1 MPINSLLDDSAGVE
15 TSVIFEIAN
24 TRSSGSRS
32 PLSKS
37 TACISHWPLLKPAVS
52 IQPLVCPTMRLAH
65 TKSVAARRRNGLF
78 SLAVFTQPSKLAAAI
93 TRPTKNAPMQENSKI
108 SLSTARIKSPL
119 RERASALPEDGKK
132 LAMNCHV
139 LRQSRGSEDS
149 RFNSKQYRG
158 RWSLPE
164 PPALPS
170 LPVKQRR
177 HHTVPAPL
185 GTR

>member
-1 MPINSLLDDSAGVE
+1 
-15 TSVIFEIAN
+15 
-24 TRSSGSRS
+24 
-32 PLSKS
+32 
-37 TACISHWPLLKPAVS
+37 
-52 IQPLVCPTMRLAH
+52 MRLAH

-108 SLSTARIKSPL
+108 SLSTARIQSPL

-158 RWSLPE
+158 LVESAGTSQKDPLFLCLSSNVVITRLRHPRH
-164 PPALPS
+164 ALRA
-170 LPVKQRR
+170 KGHARNRR
-177 HHTVPAPL
+177 TVSATVRTASSTSSSAEAQGAL
-185 GTR
+185 AARC